1 MYPVAASRGHDSKG
15 IGAQCPRASTAIL
28 CGTFFSGFDFLLCAS
43 IFKLHMMTHFRVALA
58 IFIGAFIVNT
68 PVAAESSSLRV
79 SVANL
84 SQDVGLLAQ
93 QVKTLRLEIEDLRRE
108 NTRLRAQVS
117 SASSNNE
124 VQAQLSRLSTA
135 IDSLRREYRQAD
147 DVQRKQ
153 IIAEVT
159 RQMNALGRETQSAIN
174 SVANAVDSTPSIAQP
189 VYFSEDYPKTGKP
202 YVVRSGDTLSGIA
215 RKHNSTVKY
224 IQNANKIANPAKDLR
239 VGETIFIPISQ

>member
-1 MYPVAASRGHDSKG
+1 M
-15 IGAQCPRASTAIL
+15 I
-28 CGTFFSGFDFLLCAS
+28 
-43 IFKLHMMTHFRVALA
+43 THVRLALA

-68 PVAAESSSLRV
+68 PVAAQSSSLRV

-124 VQAQLSRLSTA
+124 VQAKLSSLSTA

-159 RQMNALGRETQSAIN
+159 RQINALGRETQSAIN
-174 SVANAVDSTPSIAQP
+174 SVANAVDSTPSMVQP

>member
-1 MYPVAASRGHDSKG
+1 M
-15 IGAQCPRASTAIL
+15 I
-28 CGTFFSGFDFLLCAS
+28 
-43 IFKLHMMTHFRVALA
+43 THFRVALA

-174 SVANAVDSTPSIAQP
+174 SVANAVDSTPSIEQP

>member
-1 MYPVAASRGHDSKG
+1 M
-15 IGAQCPRASTAIL
+15 I
-28 CGTFFSGFDFLLCAS
+28 
-43 IFKLHMMTHFRVALA
+43 THFRVALA

-68 PVAAESSSLRV
+68 PVAAQSSSLRV

-124 VQAQLSRLSTA
+124 VQALLSRLSTA

-159 RQMNALGRETQSAIN
+159 RQINALGRETQSAIN
-174 SVANAVDSTPSIAQP
+174 SVANAVDSTPSIEQP